1 MRVQTAVARLLAFA
15 AVASLVAL
23 TACSDQPDTLD
34 RAATE
39 GAVGRAVAA
48 DVAPSVTATRC
59 PSERPREVGG
69 TFTCKVTLEADKVL
83 PVDVRQV
90 DAKGALDVTP
100 AAAVVFTERI
110 VKELTAALKKEF
122 GRSFTVRCDG
132 ETFEIRPPDSRSACR
147 ARDKTSSRK
156 VTVTVTDAAGTLAFA
171 VARAG

>member
-1 MRVQTAVARLLAFA
+1 MRVQTAVARLLAFVA
-15 AVASLVAL
+15 AASLVAL

-48 DVAPSVTATRC
+48 DVAP
-59 PSERPREVGG
+59 
-69 TFTCKVTLEADKVL
+69 
-83 PVDVRQV
+83 
-90 DAKGALDVTP
+90 

-110 VKELTAALKKEF
+110 VKELMAALKKEF